1 MEEKLEL
8 TMYKTNALGIR
19 AWNHVY
25 VVGEGNGQTR
35 RYGCFGVCNGGEE
48 VMNQGHVMHVLDNS
62 RNRIAAHVCFN
73 PWDPKD
79 EYTSMLWDTCG
90 ILYLVTGVC
99 HQMAN
104 RIMNNQ
110 TDFGDPMEVTCN
122 ADVGGGWASLIYGHT
137 GLFYDD
143 YKLLALFA
151 YYKWKDRDHRENI
164 SGDAVDPG
172 RAADEAEKILERLL
186 KSETPGSKVVEDYK
200 GKLLELILSVCEKEE
215 ALKKGAFFEVY
226 KQFLLSIPEEK
237 LIEEEQ
243 GKLHDRIAALQI
255 SEKEKGALEK
265 VLDDLLEKLVKL
277 SLQVYEEKDLSEE
290 TLNDYSEQARKKIG
304 EALTKS
310 RDNVSGNTFEIAFG
324 LPYEKLGDLTGNAPA
339 KENTD
344 SGDGKG
350 NSGDGKGAP
359 GGGKGNPG
367 EGKGAPKDG
376 KETNDPGDEKEGD
389 TPEPSLIEQIYE
401 AIKEVIGG
409 TNENQF
415 FCMMSPGT
423 TLNESD
429 FKYDTKGLKPAS
441 VSANE
446 SRLVNKL
453 FDACHVT
460 GSDNGRSLPTQFLS
474 ALNVLTPKLNP
485 ELAKAKNALRAM
497 LMTKIKYEFEEGTV
511 ESTFQQV
518 FYRLYEDWVKEK
530 QKWAKAQDE
539 KKAELES
546 RYGGDTEEQK
556 QQIENKYIE
565 WYQIEAEAA
574 LLAIEAKLG
583 KILGLFS
590 LDDMQVIEGVLNSS
604 VGSELY
610 EAKSSVLNAKRY
622 NPDGGSTYPVT
633 LTPSDWPKFLN
644 SNFNAVDLL
653 DTPDAK
659 LQEYRTLTSRRL
671 SLANQIAR
679 FQDLDQSSEIGKK
692 INELSS
698 AKKEYDN
705 TASELSAGYA
715 EGTLSLIQT
724 IAGFASGDLNL
735 DAFIFDMP
743 CEKINE
749 SSKEE
754 LTDDTPDEKTKKRI
768 SADALKDMLTR
779 SLDQQTAFVNAAQSV
794 ADIGRELIADKTSN
808 LSEMLKPLLAQLD
821 DVNSRLKE
829 LETEIKHSVAI
840 AKEPTELTAQAV
852 ENEFMEVLIHTD
864 ASTTQSSGSMSSNS
878 SASSCGASFWF
889 GGYSQSKSSSSAAFQ
904 NFSASKSTKIDIGFY
919 VTKVD
924 IGRAWFN
931 PGVFMLSNSMF
942 NLSGKRISYN
952 PAEHEGE
959 ISENKIFE
967 SMNDSLFSCFP
978 VAFVIAKDVTI
989 RLTNEESV
997 SSTVRSAMQEQ
1008 VSRGGGIFCFRGSS
1022 ASSSSSESNSSKVQN
1037 TSKGVTIKF
1046 PGPQI
1051 LGYYLEK
1058 TPADES
1064 RFLTT
1069 GSTEQDISIEDF
1081 VTSCKQMID
1090 AVYHS

>member
-1 MEEKLEL
+1 M
-8 TMYKTNALGIR
+8 
-19 AWNHVY
+19 
-25 VVGEGNGQTR
+25 
-35 RYGCFGVCNGGEE
+35 
-48 VMNQGHVMHVLDNS
+48 
-62 RNRIAAHVCFN
+62 
-73 PWDPKD
+73 
-79 EYTSMLWDTCG
+79 
-90 ILYLVTGVC
+90 
-99 HQMAN
+99 
-104 RIMNNQ
+104 
-110 TDFGDPMEVTCN
+110 
-122 ADVGGGWASLIYGHT
+122 
-137 GLFYDD
+137 
-143 YKLLALFA
+143 
-151 YYKWKDRDHRENI
+151 
-164 SGDAVDPG
+164 
-172 RAADEAEKILERLL
+172 
-186 KSETPGSKVVEDYK
+186 
-200 GKLLELILSVCEKEE
+200 
-215 ALKKGAFFEVY
+215 
-226 KQFLLSIPEEK
+226 
-237 LIEEEQ
+237 
-243 GKLHDRIAALQI
+243 
-255 SEKEKGALEK
+255 
-265 VLDDLLEKLVKL
+265 
-277 SLQVYEEKDLSEE
+277 
-290 TLNDYSEQARKKIG
+290 
-304 EALTKS
+304 
-310 RDNVSGNTFEIAFG
+310 
-324 LPYEKLGDLTGNAPA
+324 
-339 KENTD
+339 
-344 SGDGKG
+344 
-350 NSGDGKGAP
+350 
-359 GGGKGNPG
+359 
-367 EGKGAPKDG
+367 
-376 KETNDPGDEKEGD
+376 
-389 TPEPSLIEQIYE
+389 IEQIYE

-794 ADIGRELIADKTSN
+794 ADIGRELISDKTSN

-829 LETEIKHSVAI
+829 LETEVKRSVAI